1 MSQQPVVLVG
11 AGGTT
16 TAFGAVM
23 ALRRHWSSRV
33 RIVVCDMN
41 PPHLVTTS
49 VLADAFEQVPPARDP
64 AFPDTLLD
72 LFQRQRINTW
82 LPLLPDEIR
91 IARELSRACLLP
103 TDFHLLTGSDAA
115 AEISADKLLAASRLE
130 AMGIRVPQTTP
141 ASQPFPATHY
151 FLKPRDGTGSRG
163 ARAIAAQ
170 DLAAAIQENPD
181 AWIVQTSGSPPEI
194 TVDAFHDPA
203 TGFCRAL
210 GRERI
215 EIKAGVSTKARIFE
229 DPELHALA
237 LRLGTGLA
245 FEGSFCFQVM
255 RFDGQWGVVDLNT
268 RPGGATAMCWQTG
281 NDFFA
286 ATFAHAWH
294 EDIARFFRPLD
305 HDVFVTRQYAEF
317 VTG

>member
-1 MSQQPVVLVG
+1 MSQQPVILVG

-64 AFPDTLLD
+64 AFPAALLD
-72 LFQRQRINTW
+72 LFARQHIHTW

-91 IARELSRACLLP
+91 VARDLSRTGRLP

-115 AEISADKLLAASRLE
+115 AEISADKLLAATRLE
-130 AMGIRVPQTTP
+130 AMGVRVPRT
-141 ASQPFPATHY
+141 ALGSQPFPATRY
-151 FLKPRDGTGSRG
+151 FLKPRAGTGSRG
-163 ARAIAAQ
+163 ARAISAEELPSSIEG
-170 DLAAAIQENPD
+170 DGD
-181 AWIVQTSGSPPEI
+181 AWIVQESGSPPEV
-194 TVDAFHDPA
+194 TVDAFYDPG

-229 DPELHALA
+229 DPELSALA
-237 LRLGTGLA
+237 LRLGAGLS
-245 FEGSFCFQVM
+245 FQGSFCFQVM
-255 RFDGQWGVVDLNT
+255 RFDGHWGVVDLNT

-286 ATFAHAWH
+286 ATFALAWG
-294 EDIARFFRPLD
+294 EDINRFFRPLD
-305 HDVFVTRQYAEF
+305 RDVFVTRQYAEF

>member
-33 RIVVCDMN
+33 RIVVCDLN
-41 PPHLVTTS
+41 PRHLVTTS

-91 IARELSRACLLP
+91 VARQLSRSGQLP
-103 TDFHLLTGSDAA
+103 PDFHLLTGSDAA

-130 AMGIRVPQTTP
+130 TLGIPSPRTAP
-141 ASQPFPATHY
+141 ASDPFPAASY

-163 ARAIAAQ
+163 ARSISPEQLPAAIAS
-170 DLAAAIQENPD
+170 NPD
-181 AWIVQTSGSPPEI
+181 AWIVQEIGHPPEI
-194 TVDAFHDPA
+194 TVDAFHDPV

-229 DPELHALA
+229 DPQLLALA
-237 LRLGTGLA
+237 HRLGTGLA
-245 FEGSFCFQVM
+245 FHGSYCFQVM
-255 RFDGQWGVVDLNT
+255 RFDGQWCVVDLNT

-286 ATFAHAWH
+286 ATFARAWAQ
-294 EDIARFFRPLD
+294 DFTRFFSPLA

>member
-1 MSQQPVVLVG
+1 MSFQPVVLVG

-33 RIVVCDMN
+33 RIVVCDLN
-41 PPHLVTTS
+41 PRHLVTTS

-64 AFPDTLLD
+64 TFPTALLD
-72 LFQRQRINTW
+72 LFQRHGVNTW

-91 IARELSRACLLP
+91 VARQLSRSGQLP
-103 TDFHLLTGSDAA
+103 PDFHLLTGSDAA
-115 AEISADKLLAASRLE
+115 AEISADKLLATSRLE
-130 AMGIRVPQTTP
+130 AMGVRVPRTVS
-141 ASQPFPATHY
+141 ASNPFLATDY

-163 ARAIAAQ
+163 ARSIAAGQ
-170 DLAAAIQENPD
+170 LPAAIEGEPD
-181 AWIVQTSGSPPEI
+181 AWIVQEIGEPPEI
-194 TVDAFHDPA
+194 TVDAFHDPV

-215 EIKAGVSTKARIFE
+215 EIKVGVSTKTRIFE

-237 LRLGTGLA
+237 HRLGNGLA
-245 FEGSFCFQVM
+245 FQGSYCFQVM
-255 RFDGQWGVVDLNT
+255 RFNAQWGVVDLNT

-286 ATFAHAWH
+286 ATFAHAWG
-294 EDIARFFRPLD
+294 EDVTRFFTPLGR
-305 HDVFVTRQYAEF
+305 DVFVTRQYAEF